1 MSGGISYQPNATDSI
16 YEDDVYADND
26 DDDEEEEEEE
36 DRCASNGD
44 DDNRLAWHGSISW
57 QPNDSIFDDDE
68 GDPPHTSNPTIA
80 NSATAI

>member
-26 DDDEEEEEEE
+26 DDDDEEEEEEEE

-44 DDNRLAWHGSISW
+44 DDNRLAWQHLM
-57 QPNDSIFDDDE
+57 P
-68 GDPPHTSNPTIA
+68 A
-80 NSATAI
+80 

>member
-26 DDDEEEEEEE
+26 DDEEEEEEK

-44 DDNRLAWHGSISW
+44 DGNRLAAQHLM
-57 QPNDSIFDDDE
+57 P
-68 GDPPHTSNPTIA
+68 A
-80 NSATAI
+80 